1 MVSVKFVILF
11 LALGT
16 EALAATTS
24 TLTCFTKLG
33 TSSIAS
39 NKIPRATT
47 TVSNKITVVKRV
59 VRKVNV
65 VVVPRPRT
73 TVETEI
79 SKTTITTQADPD
91 VEIATKVI
99 TGKKHIL
106 SFVVGMHS

>member
-16 EALAATTS
+16 EALAATAS
-24 TLTCFTKLG
+24 TMTCFTKLG

-47 TVSNKITVVKRV
+47 TVSNKITVVKRI

-73 TVETEI
+73 TVQTEI
-79 SKTTITTQADPD
+79 SKTTVTTQADPD
-91 VEIATKVI
+91 VEIATETV
-99 TGKKHIL
+99 TGKKRIL
-106 SFVVGMHS
+106 TFVIRIHS